1 MPPSDTHTSAS
12 SRSGA
17 STPSQRRHLAH
28 LGLNLFLAS
37 LAMLFGSSIVAY
49 VLIRVRVF
57 GEFSQIPPLGAIHIP
72 IALVFS
78 TVILLATS
86 YTMHRALI
94 AVRRERQTEL
104 RRSLLAS
111 AILAAAFIA
120 VQVPSLMTLLHD
132 HYVALQGS
140 QRIFLYGMIFFL
152 IVLHAAHVLG
162 GLIGLG
168 LTIKNAFKGRY
179 DHEHHQGVRQ
189 ATIYWHFID
198 IVWIIMFVLFF
209 TLR

>member
-1 MPPSDTHTSAS
+1 MPPSDTYTSA

-37 LAMLFGSSIVAY
+37 LAMLFGASIAAY
-49 VLIRVRVF
+49 VLIRVRLF

-72 IALVFS
+72 IALALS

-86 YTMHRALI
+86 YTMHRALA
-94 AVRRERQTEL
+94 AVRRERQVQL
-104 RRSLLAS
+104 RRSLVAS
-111 AILAAAFIA
+111 AVLAAAFIA
-120 VQVPSLMTLLHD
+120 VQVPSLIVLLQD
-132 HYVALQGS
+132 HYAALQGS

-198 IVWIIMFVLFF
+198 IVWLIMFILFF
-209 TLR
+209 ALR